1 MHNKNRFKGRCNAA
15 NGSSASKI
23 ERQCVM
29 VPIDEYRVLCLE
41 SVCNTILRRV
51 LSAETS
57 NYVDASILKTILGIR
72 SIVEGE

>member
-1 MHNKNRFKGRCNAA
+1 MHSKNRYNGRCNAV
-15 NGSSASKI
+15 NDSSASKI
-23 ERQCVM
+23 ERQYVM

-57 NYVDASILKTILGIR
+57 NYVDGCILKTILGIQ
-72 SIVEGE
+72 SIGEE